1 MGEEI
6 CTCLNN
12 LTGFD
17 SEDLSREGNE
27 NDNNKNNKNDN
38 NNKSK
43 KKPNKKPKVVLDRK
57 DSLDSSERLQTQ
69 KGKETISTNLNS
81 EYKNTISNQN
91 NQNQSQIKQENLKKK
106 NQKSKND
113 ISNNDK
119 NINDNNRN
127 SNIESIKN
135 NYDINNTNILESNN
149 KNNNYNNIG
158 DNNNKNNTNNNKN
171 MESNNNKRNINANKS
186 KKSNSNSNK
195 NSTKEIN
202 YKNENNNIDLNKML
216 NRDQMVS
223 ENFNKFFNSQNGQ
236 EMILNMNDTKNKICI
251 TLHKYFVSLITRRE
265 YKKNI
270 KFFQDERNTLYQKSL
285 DIIYNSNPNLKKL
298 EKVSPIKYTKDGY
311 KKYYPEIKDQ
321 EKMIFEPKKDSF
333 DNCIIISY
341 EEEDSSSL
349 EKIQWLYKGQVN
361 KVGFPH
367 GFGEKIFKAGKKMVG
382 YFKDGEIYGWG
393 MIILKG
399 EIFIGPFYDGKGV
412 TGKGEKFTLKKRAI
426 YKGDFIDGEKSGKGE
441 EDSNEGNFLGNFY
454 HDKKNG
460 KGKMIYKL
468 TGDIYE
474 GDYKNDLFD
483 GKGNYI
489 WKATGQK
496 YSGDYKNGLMHGN
509 GLLEYSEGEYY
520 KGEFVNGLKEGQGE
534 LHMSGGRSY
543 VGPFANGRPNGIG
556 IFDNGINFKG
566 EIEFIDGKINI
577 NYMKQKYFNTND
589 ENINVID
596 INEQTDKDKENENN
610 NDIDN
615 KEQPQVIKE

>member
-1 MGEEI
+1 MGDEI

-12 LTGFD
+12 ITGFD

-27 NDNNKNNKNDN
+27 TDNNKNNN
-38 NNKSK
+38 STK
-43 KKPNKKPKVVLDRK
+43 KVNKKPKVVLDK
-57 DSLDSSERLQTQ
+57 KESLDFSEPLTTQ
-69 KGKETISTNLNS
+69 RGKESESTNLNS
-81 EYKNTISNQN
+81 ESKNTISNQHQTQMKKDN
-91 NQNQSQIKQENLKKK
+91 IKKINK
-106 NQKSKND
+106 NQKND
-113 ISNNDK
+113 IINNK
-119 NINDNNRN
+119 NIAKD
-127 SNIESIKN
+127 
-135 NYDINNTNILESNN
+135 NN
-149 KNNNYNNIG
+149 KNNNIKEKNENNSNNKIIENNNIYNNNLS
-158 DNNNKNNTNNNKN
+158 NNNTEENKKKNNINSNNSNNTKII
-171 MESNNNKRNINANKS
+171 EKNNNKRNININKNKKTKSNSS
-186 KKSNSNSNK
+186 KKSNNK
-195 NSTKEIN
+195 NEEI
-202 YKNENNNIDLNKML
+202 KFDLSKML

-236 EMILNMNDTKNKICI
+236 EMILNMNDTRNKICI
-251 TLHKYFVSLITRRE
+251 TLHKYFVSLITRRK
-265 YKKNI
+265 YKNNI
-270 KFFQDERNTLYQKSL
+270 KYFQDERNAIYQKSL
-285 DIIYNSNPNLKKL
+285 ELIYNSNPNLKKL
-298 EKVSPIKYTKDGY
+298 ENLSTIKYTRDGY
-311 KKYYPEIKDQ
+311 KKYYTDAKDQ
-321 EKMIFEPKKDSF
+321 EKMEFDPKKDSF

-341 EEEDSSSL
+341 EEDDSSSL
-349 EKIQWLYKGQVN
+349 EKIIWVYKGQVN
-361 KVGFPH
+361 KVGMPH
-367 GFGEKIFKAGKKMVG
+367 GYGEKIFKNGKKMIG
-382 YFKDGEIYGWG
+382 CFKEGELFGWG
-393 MIILKG
+393 LVMEKG

-412 TGKGEKFTLKKRAI
+412 TGKGEKFALRKRAVYI
-426 YKGDFIDGEKSGKGE
+426 GEFLDGEKSGKGE
-441 EDSNEGNFLGNFY
+441 ENSNEGDFVGNFY

-577 NYMKQKYFNTND
+577 NYMKQKYSNTNE
-589 ENINVID
+589 ENINVIE
-596 INEQTDKDKENENN
+596 INNKNEKESGNIDDKE
-610 NDIDN
+610 
-615 KEQPQVIKE
+615 KEQVIKE

>member
-1 MGEEI
+1 MGDEI

-12 LTGFD
+12 ITGFD

-27 NDNNKNNKNDN
+27 NDNKENNEN
-38 NNKSK
+38 K
-43 KKPNKKPKVVLDRK
+43 KKVNKKPKVVLDK
-57 DSLDSSERLQTQ
+57 KESLDFSEPLTTQ
-69 KGKETISTNLNS
+69 RGKESESTNLNS
-81 EYKNTISNQN
+81 ESKNTITNQH
-91 NQNQSQIKQENLKKK
+91 QSQIKKDNLKKINK
-106 NQKSKND
+106 NQKND
-113 ISNNDK
+113 IINNK
-119 NINDNNRN
+119 NIAKDNNN
-127 SNIESIKN
+127 NNNIKEKN
-135 NYDINNTNILESNN
+135 ENNNNNIIGNN
-149 KNNNYNNIG
+149 KNNNSYNNSINNNTEENKKKNNNNN
-158 DNNNKNNTNNNKN
+158 NNNKIIEK
-171 MESNNNKRNINANKS
+171 NNNKRNININKNKKTNSHNS
-186 KKSNSNSNK
+186 KKSNS
-195 NSTKEIN
+195 
-202 YKNENNNIDLNKML
+202 KNEENKFDLSKML

-236 EMILNMNDTKNKICI
+236 EMILNMNDTRNKICI
-251 TLHKYFVSLITRRE
+251 TLHKYFVSLITRRK
-265 YKKNI
+265 YKNNI
-270 KFFQDERNTLYQKSL
+270 KYFQDERNAIYQKSL
-285 DIIYNSNPNLKKL
+285 ELIYNSNPNLKKL
-298 EKVSPIKYTKDGY
+298 ENLSPIKYTRDGY
-311 KKYYPEIKDQ
+311 KKYYTDTKDQ
-321 EKMIFEPKKDSF
+321 EKMVFDPKKDSF

-341 EEEDSSSL
+341 EEDDSSSL
-349 EKIQWLYKGQVN
+349 EKILWVYKGQVN
-361 KVGFPH
+361 KGGMPH
-367 GFGEKIFKAGKKMVG
+367 GYGEKIFKNGKKMIG
-382 YFKDGEIYGWG
+382 CFKEGELFGWG
-393 MIILKG
+393 LVMEKG

-412 TGKGEKFTLKKRAI
+412 TGKGEKFALRKRAVYI
-426 YKGDFIDGEKSGKGE
+426 GEFLDGEKSGKGE
-441 EDSNEGNFLGNFY
+441 ENSNEGNFVGNFY

-468 TGDIYE
+468 TGDMYE

-577 NYMKQKYFNTND
+577 NYMKQKYSNTND

>member
-1 MGEEI
+1 MGDEI

-12 LTGFD
+12 ITGFD

-27 NDNNKNNKNDN
+27 TDNNKNNN
-38 NNKSK
+38 STK
-43 KKPNKKPKVVLDRK
+43 KVNKKPKVVLDK
-57 DSLDSSERLQTQ
+57 KESLDFSEQLTTQ
-69 KGKETISTNLNS
+69 RGKESESTNLNS
-81 EYKNTISNQN
+81 ESKNTITNQH
-91 NQNQSQIKQENLKKK
+91 QSQIKKDNLKKLNK
-106 NQKSKND
+106 NQKND
-113 ISNNDK
+113 IINNK
-119 NINDNNRN
+119 NIAKD
-127 SNIESIKN
+127 
-135 NYDINNTNILESNN
+135 NN
-149 KNNNYNNIG
+149 KNNNIKEKNENNSNNKIIENNNIYNNNLSNNNTEENKKKNNININNN
-158 DNNNKNNTNNNKN
+158 NNNKIIEK
-171 MESNNNKRNINANKS
+171 NNNKRNININKNKKTKSNSS
-186 KKSNSNSNK
+186 KKSNNK
-195 NSTKEIN
+195 NEEI
-202 YKNENNNIDLNKML
+202 KFDLSKML

-236 EMILNMNDTKNKICI
+236 EMILNMNDTRNKICI
-251 TLHKYFVSLITRRE
+251 TLHKYFVSLITRRK
-265 YKKNI
+265 YKNNI
-270 KFFQDERNTLYQKSL
+270 KYFQDERNAIYQKSL
-285 DIIYNSNPNLKKL
+285 ELIYNSNPNLKKL
-298 EKVSPIKYTKDGY
+298 ENLSPIKYTRDGY
-311 KKYYPEIKDQ
+311 KKYYTDIKDQ
-321 EKMIFEPKKDSF
+321 EKMVFDPKKDSF

-341 EEEDSSSL
+341 EEDDSSSL
-349 EKIQWLYKGQVN
+349 DKILWVYKGQVN
-361 KVGFPH
+361 KVGMPH
-367 GFGEKIFKAGKKMVG
+367 GYGEKIFKNGKKMIG
-382 YFKDGEIYGWG
+382 CFKEGELFGWG
-393 MIILKG
+393 LVMEKG

-412 TGKGEKFTLKKRAI
+412 TGKGEKFALKKRAVYI
-426 YKGDFIDGEKSGKGE
+426 GEFLDGEKSGKGE
-441 EDSNEGNFLGNFY
+441 ENSNEGNFVGNFY

-496 YSGDYKNGLMHGN
+496 YTGDYKNGLMHGN

-577 NYMKQKYFNTND
+577 NYMKQKYSNTND

-596 INEQTDKDKENENN
+596 INEQNDKDKENENN